1 MIKFITKFLLIF
13 SISVFANEIK
23 DEQSLPQVVTQIIN
37 INHQILLIKD
47 QNKDKNQTATSD
59 LSPINAKKDKLLE
72 SIAVFITNYTAQD
85 NDQFKKDKVAIDKKV
100 KLYEN
105 NTNSERYITAKIDS
119 LSLELDEFFYQTIL
133 NLSTA
138 FSNNAKQDAI
148 NSILQEGIISIQT
161 GSYLNIRNFK
171 DALSDASKNT
181 FEQELINLDIKK
193 TSYDEIL
200 AYLKDHSD
208 LLASNFLFSS
218 LNLNDVISYINRQIP
233 IDTKVFNPGKFTLIV
248 LIFLFFFSIRVK
260 LSKIV
265 FVLLTAFLSKDKKAH
280 RDIQEQFILVIKK
293 PMGIFLSAYA
303 IDVCLSIFYYPSP
316 VPIRFANF
324 FVIAYIILV
333 SWLLIGILDGYGMMI
348 LSKIAQKSGKK
359 EVINLIIKIL
369 YFIVIVITIL
379 LILSRLGFDIST
391 IIASLGIGGL
401 AVALATKDI
410 IANFFASILLLFDNS
425 FSQGDWIVCAGV
437 EGTVVEIGLRK
448 TTIRTFDNSLVFIPN
463 SKIMSENV
471 KNWNRRK
478 VGRQIKMSIGLTYS
492 TTPDQLKE
500 CITEI
505 KTMLQNH
512 PGIAKSGEDS
522 ALNSSD
528 FRLKYRQNMV
538 SVDDLAGYKSN
549 LFVVLDEFGDNSIN
563 ILIYCF
569 SKTVVWGEFL
579 ETKQDVMLKIM
590 DILSKY
596 ETEFAF
602 PSQSIYI
609 EKLPK
614 IEYDIA
620 NSKETKDA

>member
-47 QNKDKNQTATSD
+47 QNRDKNQTSTSD
-59 LSPINAKKDKLLE
+59 LSPINAKKYKLLE

-161 GSYLNIRNFK
+161 GSYLNIKNFK

-200 AYLKDHSD
+200 SYLKDHSD

>member
-23 DEQSLPQVVTQIIN
+23 DEQSLPQVVTQIMN
-37 INHQILLIKD
+37 VNHQILLIKD

-59 LSPINAKKDKLLE
+59 LSPINAQKDKLLE

-85 NDQFKKDKVAIDKKV
+85 NNQFKKDKAAIDKKV

-138 FSNNAKQDAI
+138 FSKNAKQDTI
-148 NSILQEGIISIQT
+148 NSILQEGIMSIQT
-161 GSYLNIRNFK
+161 GGYLDIKNFK
-171 DALSDASKNT
+171 DTLSDASKNT

-218 LNLNDVISYINRQIP
+218 LNLNDVISYINKQIP

-333 SWLLIGILDGYGMMI
+333 SWLLIGILDGYGMMA

-448 TTIRTFDNSLVFIPN
+448 TTIRTFDNSLVFVPN

-528 FRLKYRQNMV
+528 FRLKYKQNMV

-614 IEYDIA
+614 IEYDIV
-620 NSKETKDA
+620 NSKEAKDA

>member
-23 DEQSLPQVVTQIIN
+23 DESLPQVVTQIIN

-47 QNKDKNQTATSD
+47 QNRDKNQTTTSD
-59 LSPINAKKDKLLE
+59 LSPINAKKYKLLE

-161 GSYLNIRNFK
+161 GSYLNIKNFK

-200 AYLKDHSD
+200 SYLKDHSD

>member
-1 MIKFITKFLLIF
+1 MIKFIMKFLLIF

-23 DEQSLPQVVTQIIN
+23 DEQSLPYVVTQIIN

-47 QNKDKNQTATSD
+47 QNRDKNQTTTSD
-59 LSPINAKKDKLLE
+59 LSPINAKKYKLLE

-161 GSYLNIRNFK
+161 GSYLNIKNFK

>member
-23 DEQSLPQVVTQIIN
+23 DEQSLPQVVTQIMN
-37 INHQILLIKD
+37 ANHQILLIKD

-59 LSPINAKKDKLLE
+59 LSPINAQKHKLLE

-85 NDQFKKDKVAIDKKV
+85 NNQFKKDKATIDKKV

-138 FSNNAKQDAI
+138 FSKNAKQDTI
-148 NSILQEGIISIQT
+148 NSILQEGIMSIQT
-161 GSYLNIRNFK
+161 GGYLDIKNFK
-171 DALSDASKNT
+171 DTLSDVSKNT

-218 LNLNDVISYINRQIP
+218 LNLNDVISYINKQIP

-528 FRLKYRQNMV
+528 FRLKYKQNMV

-614 IEYDIA
+614 IEYDIV
-620 NSKETKDA
+620 NSKEAKDA

>member
-23 DEQSLPQVVTQIIN
+23 DESLPQVVTQIIN

-47 QNKDKNQTATSD
+47 QNRDKNQTATSD
-59 LSPINAKKDKLLE
+59 LSPINAKKYKLLE

-161 GSYLNIRNFK
+161 GSYLNIKNFK

-614 IEYDIA
+614 IEYDIV

>member
-23 DEQSLPQVVTQIIN
+23 DESLPQVVTQIIN

-47 QNKDKNQTATSD
+47 QNRDKNQTTTSD
-59 LSPINAKKDKLLE
+59 LSPINAKKYKLLE

-85 NDQFKKDKVAIDKKV
+85 KFKKDKVAIDKKV

>member
-23 DEQSLPQVVTQIIN
+23 DEQSLPQVVTQIMN
-37 INHQILLIKD
+37 VNHQILLIKD

-59 LSPINAKKDKLLE
+59 LSPINAQKHKLLE
-72 SIAVFITNYTAQD
+72 SIAVFITNYTTQD
-85 NDQFKKDKVAIDKKV
+85 NNQFKKDKAAIDKKV

-138 FSNNAKQDAI
+138 FSKNAKQDTI
-148 NSILQEGIISIQT
+148 NSILQEGIMSIQT
-161 GSYLNIRNFK
+161 GGYLDIKNFK
-171 DALSDASKNT
+171 DTLSDVSKNT

-218 LNLNDVISYINRQIP
+218 LNLNDVISYINKQIP

-333 SWLLIGILDGYGMMI
+333 SWLLIGILDGYGMMA

-448 TTIRTFDNSLVFIPN
+448 TTIRTFDNSLVFVPN

-528 FRLKYRQNMV
+528 FRLKYKQNMV

-614 IEYDIA
+614 IEYDIV
-620 NSKETKDA
+620 NSKEAKDA

>member
-23 DEQSLPQVVTQIIN
+23 DEQSLPQVVTQIMN
-37 INHQILLIKD
+37 ANHQILLIKD

-59 LSPINAKKDKLLE
+59 LSPINAQKHKLLE

-85 NDQFKKDKVAIDKKV
+85 NNQFKKDKAAIDKKV

-138 FSNNAKQDAI
+138 FSKNAKQDTI
-148 NSILQEGIISIQT
+148 NSILQEGIMSIQT
-161 GSYLNIRNFK
+161 GGYLDIKNFK
-171 DALSDASKNT
+171 DTLSDVSKNT

-218 LNLNDVISYINRQIP
+218 LNLNDVISYINKQIP

-324 FVIAYIILV
+324 FVIAYIIIV
-333 SWLLIGILDGYGMMI
+333 SWLLIGILDGYGMMA

-448 TTIRTFDNSLVFIPN
+448 TTIRTFDNSLVFVPN

-528 FRLKYRQNMV
+528 FRLKYKQNMV

-614 IEYDIA
+614 IEYDIV
-620 NSKETKDA
+620 NSKEAKDA

>member
-23 DEQSLPQVVTQIIN
+23 DEQSLPYVVTQIMN
-37 INHQILLIKD
+37 ANHQILLIKD

-59 LSPINAKKDKLLE
+59 LSPINAQKHKLLE

-85 NDQFKKDKVAIDKKV
+85 NNQFKKDKAAIDKKV

-138 FSNNAKQDAI
+138 FSKNAKQDTI
-148 NSILQEGIISIQT
+148 NSILQEGIMSIQT
-161 GSYLNIRNFK
+161 GGYLDIKNFK
-171 DALSDASKNT
+171 DTLSDVSKNT

-218 LNLNDVISYINRQIP
+218 LNLNDVISYINKQIS

-528 FRLKYRQNMV
+528 FRLKYKQNMV

-614 IEYDIA
+614 IEYDIV
-620 NSKETKDA
+620 NSKEAKDA

>member
-23 DEQSLPQVVTQIIN
+23 DEQSLPYVVTQIMN
-37 INHQILLIKD
+37 ANHQILLIKD

-59 LSPINAKKDKLLE
+59 LSPINAQKHKLLE

-85 NDQFKKDKVAIDKKV
+85 NNQFKKDKAAIDKKV

-138 FSNNAKQDAI
+138 FSKNAKQDTI
-148 NSILQEGIISIQT
+148 NSILQEGIMSIQT
-161 GSYLNIRNFK
+161 GGYLDIKNFK
-171 DALSDASKNT
+171 DTLSDVSKNT

-218 LNLNDVISYINRQIP
+218 LNLNDVISYINKQIP

-333 SWLLIGILDGYGMMI
+333 SWLLIGILDGYGMMA

-528 FRLKYRQNMV
+528 FRLKYKQNMV

-614 IEYDIA
+614 IEYDIV
-620 NSKETKDA
+620 NSKEAKDA

>member
-23 DEQSLPQVVTQIIN
+23 DEQSLPQVVTQIMN
-37 INHQILLIKD
+37 VNHQILLIKD

-59 LSPINAKKDKLLE
+59 LSPINAQKHKLLE

-85 NDQFKKDKVAIDKKV
+85 NNQFKKDKAAIDKKV

-138 FSNNAKQDAI
+138 FSKNAKQDTI
-148 NSILQEGIISIQT
+148 NSILQEGIMSIQT
-161 GSYLNIRNFK
+161 GGYLDIKNFK
-171 DALSDASKNT
+171 DTLSDASKNT

-218 LNLNDVISYINRQIP
+218 LNLNDVISYINKQIP

-333 SWLLIGILDGYGMMI
+333 SWLLIGILDGYGMMA

-448 TTIRTFDNSLVFIPN
+448 TTIRTFDNSLVFVPN

-528 FRLKYRQNMV
+528 FRLKYKQNMV

-614 IEYDIA
+614 IEYDIV
-620 NSKETKDA
+620 NSKEAKDA

>member
-23 DEQSLPQVVTQIIN
+23 DEQSLPQVVTQIMN
-37 INHQILLIKD
+37 ANHQILLIKD

-59 LSPINAKKDKLLE
+59 LSPINAKKYKLLE

-138 FSNNAKQDAI
+138 FSKNAKQDTI
-148 NSILQEGIISIQT
+148 NSILQEGIMSIQT
-161 GSYLNIRNFK
+161 GGYLDIKNFK
-171 DALSDASKNT
+171 DTLSDVSKNT

-218 LNLNDVISYINRQIP
+218 LNLNDVISYINKQIP

-528 FRLKYRQNMV
+528 FRLKYKQNMV

-614 IEYDIA
+614 IEYDIV
-620 NSKETKDA
+620 NSKEAKDA

>member
-23 DEQSLPQVVTQIIN
+23 DEQSLPYVVTQIMN
-37 INHQILLIKD
+37 VNHQILLIKD

-59 LSPINAKKDKLLE
+59 LSPINAQKHKLLE

-85 NDQFKKDKVAIDKKV
+85 NNQFKKDKAAIDKKV

-138 FSNNAKQDAI
+138 FSKNAKQDTI
-148 NSILQEGIISIQT
+148 NSILQEGIMSIQT
-161 GSYLNIRNFK
+161 GGYLDIKNFK
-171 DALSDASKNT
+171 DTLSDVSKNT

-218 LNLNDVISYINRQIP
+218 LNLNDVISYINKQIP

-333 SWLLIGILDGYGMMI
+333 SWLLIGILDGYGMMA

-448 TTIRTFDNSLVFIPN
+448 TTIRTFDNSLVFVPN

-528 FRLKYRQNMV
+528 FRLKYKQNMV

-614 IEYDIA
+614 IEYDIV
-620 NSKETKDA
+620 NSKEAKDA

>member
-23 DEQSLPQVVTQIIN
+23 DEQSLPYVVTQIMN
-37 INHQILLIKD
+37 ANHQILLIKD

-59 LSPINAKKDKLLE
+59 LSPINAQKHKLLE

-85 NDQFKKDKVAIDKKV
+85 NNQFKKDKATIDKKV

-138 FSNNAKQDAI
+138 FSKNAKQDTI
-148 NSILQEGIISIQT
+148 NSILQEGIMSIQT
-161 GSYLNIRNFK
+161 GGYLDIKNFK
-171 DALSDASKNT
+171 DTLSDVSKNT

-218 LNLNDVISYINRQIP
+218 LNLNDVISYINKQIP

-528 FRLKYRQNMV
+528 FRLKYKQNMV

-614 IEYDIA
+614 IEYDIV
-620 NSKETKDA
+620 NSKEAKDA

>member
-23 DEQSLPQVVTQIIN
+23 DEQSLPQVVTQIMN
-37 INHQILLIKD
+37 ANHQILLIKD

-59 LSPINAKKDKLLE
+59 LSPINAQKHKLLE

-85 NDQFKKDKVAIDKKV
+85 NNQFKKDKAAIDKKV

-138 FSNNAKQDAI
+138 FSKNAKQDTI
-148 NSILQEGIISIQT
+148 NSILQEGIMSIQT
-161 GSYLNIRNFK
+161 GGYLDIKNFK
-171 DALSDASKNT
+171 DTLSDVSKNT

-218 LNLNDVISYINRQIP
+218 LNLNDVISYINKQIP

-528 FRLKYRQNMV
+528 FRLKYKQNMV

-614 IEYDIA
+614 IEYDIV
-620 NSKETKDA
+620 NSKEAKDA

>member
-23 DEQSLPQVVTQIIN
+23 DESLPQVVTQIIN

-47 QNKDKNQTATSD
+47 QNRDKNQTATSD
-59 LSPINAKKDKLLE
+59 LSPINAKKYKLLE

>member
-23 DEQSLPQVVTQIIN
+23 DESLPQVVTQIIN

-47 QNKDKNQTATSD
+47 QNRDKNQTTTSD
-59 LSPINAKKDKLLE
+59 LSPINAKKYKLLE

-161 GSYLNIRNFK
+161 GSYLNIKNFK
-171 DALSDASKNT
+171 DALSDVSKNT

>member
-23 DEQSLPQVVTQIIN
+23 DEQSLPQVVTQIMN
-37 INHQILLIKD
+37 ANHQILLIKD

-59 LSPINAKKDKLLE
+59 LSPINAQKHKLLE

-85 NDQFKKDKVAIDKKV
+85 NNQFKKDKAAIDKKV

-138 FSNNAKQDAI
+138 FSKNAKQDTI
-148 NSILQEGIISIQT
+148 NSILQEGIMSIQT
-161 GSYLNIRNFK
+161 GGYLDIKNFK
-171 DALSDASKNT
+171 DTLSDVSKNT

-218 LNLNDVISYINRQIP
+218 LNLNDVISYINKQIP

-333 SWLLIGILDGYGMMI
+333 SWLLIGILDGYGMMA

-528 FRLKYRQNMV
+528 FRLKYKQNMV

-614 IEYDIA
+614 IEYDIV
-620 NSKETKDA
+620 NSKEAKDA

>member
-23 DEQSLPQVVTQIIN
+23 DEQSLPYVVTQIMN
-37 INHQILLIKD
+37 ANHQILLIKD

-59 LSPINAKKDKLLE
+59 LSPINAQKHKLLE

-85 NDQFKKDKVAIDKKV
+85 NNQFKKDKAAIDKKV

-138 FSNNAKQDAI
+138 FSKNAKQDTI
-148 NSILQEGIISIQT
+148 NSILQEGIMSIQT
-161 GSYLNIRNFK
+161 GGYLDIKNFK
-171 DALSDASKNT
+171 DTLSDVSKNT

-218 LNLNDVISYINRQIP
+218 LNLNDVISYINKQIP

-448 TTIRTFDNSLVFIPN
+448 TTIRTFDNSLVFVPN

-528 FRLKYRQNMV
+528 FRLKYKQNMV

-614 IEYDIA
+614 IEYDIV
-620 NSKETKDA
+620 NSKEAKDA

>member
-23 DEQSLPQVVTQIIN
+23 DEQSLPQVVTQIMN
-37 INHQILLIKD
+37 VNHQILLIKD

-59 LSPINAKKDKLLE
+59 LSPINAQKHKLLE

-85 NDQFKKDKVAIDKKV
+85 NNQFKKDKAAIDKKV

-138 FSNNAKQDAI
+138 FSKNAKQDTI
-148 NSILQEGIISIQT
+148 NSILQEGIMSIQT
-161 GSYLNIRNFK
+161 GGYLDIKNFK
-171 DALSDASKNT
+171 DTLSDVSKNT

-218 LNLNDVISYINRQIP
+218 LNLNDVISYINKQIP

-324 FVIAYIILV
+324 FVIAYIIIV
-333 SWLLIGILDGYGMMI
+333 SWLLIGILDGYGMMA

-448 TTIRTFDNSLVFIPN
+448 TTIRTFDNSLVFVPN

-528 FRLKYRQNMV
+528 FRLKYKQNMV

-614 IEYDIA
+614 IEYDIV
-620 NSKETKDA
+620 NSKEAKDA

>member
-47 QNKDKNQTATSD
+47 QNRDKNQTATSD
-59 LSPINAKKDKLLE
+59 LSPINAKKYKLLE

-161 GSYLNIRNFK
+161 GSYLNIKNFK

-614 IEYDIA
+614 IEYDIV

>member
-59 LSPINAKKDKLLE
+59 LSPINAQKHKLLE

-85 NDQFKKDKVAIDKKV
+85 NNQFKKDKAAIDKKV

-138 FSNNAKQDAI
+138 FSKNAKQDTI
-148 NSILQEGIISIQT
+148 NSILQEGIMSIQT
-161 GSYLNIRNFK
+161 GGYLDIKNFK
-171 DALSDASKNT
+171 DTLSDVSKNT

-218 LNLNDVISYINRQIP
+218 LNLNDVISYINKQIP

-333 SWLLIGILDGYGMMI
+333 SWLLIGILDGYGMMA

-448 TTIRTFDNSLVFIPN
+448 TTIRTFDNSLVFVPN

-528 FRLKYRQNMV
+528 FRLKYKQNMV

-614 IEYDIA
+614 IEYDIV
-620 NSKETKDA
+620 NSKGAKDA

>member
-23 DEQSLPQVVTQIIN
+23 DESLPQVVTQIIN

-47 QNKDKNQTATSD
+47 QNRDKNQTTTSD
-59 LSPINAKKDKLLE
+59 LSPINAKKYKLLE

-148 NSILQEGIISIQT
+148 NSILQEGIMSIQT
-161 GSYLNIRNFK
+161 GGYLDIKNFK
-171 DALSDASKNT
+171 DTLSDVSKNT

-218 LNLNDVISYINRQIP
+218 LNLNDVISYINKQIP

-333 SWLLIGILDGYGMMI
+333 SWLLIGILDGYGMMA

-528 FRLKYRQNMV
+528 FRLKYKQNMV

-614 IEYDIA
+614 IEYDIV
-620 NSKETKDA
+620 NSKEAKDA

>member
-13 SISVFANEIK
+13 SISVFANKIK
-23 DEQSLPQVVTQIIN
+23 DEQSLPQVVTQIMN
-37 INHQILLIKD
+37 VNHQILLIKD

-59 LSPINAKKDKLLE
+59 LSPINAQKDKLLE

-85 NDQFKKDKVAIDKKV
+85 NNQFKKDKAAIDKKV

-138 FSNNAKQDAI
+138 FSKNAKQDTI
-148 NSILQEGIISIQT
+148 NSILQEGIMSIQT
-161 GSYLNIRNFK
+161 GGYLDIKNFK
-171 DALSDASKNT
+171 DTLSDASKNT

-218 LNLNDVISYINRQIP
+218 LNLNDVISYINKQIP

-333 SWLLIGILDGYGMMI
+333 SWLLIGILDGYGMMA

-448 TTIRTFDNSLVFIPN
+448 TTIRTFDNSLVFVPN

-528 FRLKYRQNMV
+528 FRLKYKQNMV

-614 IEYDIA
+614 IEYDIV
-620 NSKETKDA
+620 NSKEAKDA

>member
-23 DEQSLPQVVTQIIN
+23 DESLPQVVTQIIN

-47 QNKDKNQTATSD
+47 QNRDKNQTTTSD
-59 LSPINAKKDKLLE
+59 LSPINAKKYKLLE

-161 GSYLNIRNFK
+161 GSYLNIKNFK

>member
-47 QNKDKNQTATSD
+47 QNRDKNQTATSD
-59 LSPINAKKDKLLE
+59 LSPINAKKYKLLE

-161 GSYLNIRNFK
+161 GSYLNIKNFK
-171 DALSDASKNT
+171 DALSDVSKNT

>member
-23 DEQSLPQVVTQIIN
+23 DESLPQVVTQIIN

-47 QNKDKNQTATSD
+47 QNRDKNQTTTSD
-59 LSPINAKKDKLLE
+59 LSPINAKKYKLLE

>member
-23 DEQSLPQVVTQIIN
+23 DEQSLPQVVTQIMN
-37 INHQILLIKD
+37 VNHQILLIKD

-59 LSPINAKKDKLLE
+59 LSPINAQKHKLLE
-72 SIAVFITNYTAQD
+72 SIAVFITNYTTQD
-85 NDQFKKDKVAIDKKV
+85 NNQFKKDKVAIDKKV

-161 GSYLNIRNFK
+161 GSYLNIKNFK

>member
-23 DEQSLPQVVTQIIN
+23 DEQSLPQVVTQIMN
-37 INHQILLIKD
+37 VNHQILLIKD

-59 LSPINAKKDKLLE
+59 LSPINAQKDKLLE

-85 NDQFKKDKVAIDKKV
+85 NNQFKKDKAAIDKKV

-138 FSNNAKQDAI
+138 FSKNAKQDTI
-148 NSILQEGIISIQT
+148 NSILQEGIMSIQT
-161 GSYLNIRNFK
+161 GGYLDIKNFK
-171 DALSDASKNT
+171 DTLSDVSKNT
-181 FEQELINLDIKK
+181 FKQELINLDIKK

-218 LNLNDVISYINRQIP
+218 LNLNDVISYINKQIP

-333 SWLLIGILDGYGMMI
+333 SWLLIGILDGYGMMA

-448 TTIRTFDNSLVFIPN
+448 TTIRTFDNSLVFVPN

-528 FRLKYRQNMV
+528 FRLKYKQNMV

-614 IEYDIA
+614 IEYDIV
-620 NSKETKDA
+620 NSKEAKDA

>member
-37 INHQILLIKD
+37 ANHQILLIKD

-59 LSPINAKKDKLLE
+59 LSPINAQKHKLLE

-85 NDQFKKDKVAIDKKV
+85 NNQFKKDKAAIDKKV

-138 FSNNAKQDAI
+138 FSKNAKQDTI
-148 NSILQEGIISIQT
+148 NSILQEGIMSIQT
-161 GSYLNIRNFK
+161 GGYLDIKNFK
-171 DALSDASKNT
+171 DTLSDVSKNT

-218 LNLNDVISYINRQIP
+218 LNLNDVISYINKQIP

-333 SWLLIGILDGYGMMI
+333 SWLLIGILDGYGMMA

-448 TTIRTFDNSLVFIPN
+448 TTIRTFDNSLVFVPN

-528 FRLKYRQNMV
+528 FRLKYKQNMV

-614 IEYDIA
+614 IEYDIV
-620 NSKETKDA
+620 NSKEAKDA

>member
-23 DEQSLPQVVTQIIN
+23 DEQSLPQVVTQIMN
-37 INHQILLIKD
+37 VNHQILLIKD

-59 LSPINAKKDKLLE
+59 LSPINAQKDKLLE

-85 NDQFKKDKVAIDKKV
+85 NNQFKKDKAAIDKKV

-138 FSNNAKQDAI
+138 FSKNAKQDTI
-148 NSILQEGIISIQT
+148 NSILQEGIMSIQT
-161 GSYLNIRNFK
+161 GGYLDIKNFK
-171 DALSDASKNT
+171 DTLSDASKNT

-218 LNLNDVISYINRQIP
+218 LNLNDVISYINKQIP

-333 SWLLIGILDGYGMMI
+333 SWLLIGILDGYGMMA

-528 FRLKYRQNMV
+528 FRLKYKQNMV

-614 IEYDIA
+614 IEYDIV
-620 NSKETKDA
+620 NSKEAKDA

>member
-23 DEQSLPQVVTQIIN
+23 DEQSLPYVVTQIMN
-37 INHQILLIKD
+37 ANHQILLIKD

-59 LSPINAKKDKLLE
+59 LSPINAQKHKLLE

-85 NDQFKKDKVAIDKKV
+85 NNQFKKDKAAIDKKV

-138 FSNNAKQDAI
+138 FSKNAKQDTI
-148 NSILQEGIISIQT
+148 NSILQEGIMSIQT
-161 GSYLNIRNFK
+161 GGYLDIKNFK
-171 DALSDASKNT
+171 DTLSDVSKNT

-218 LNLNDVISYINRQIP
+218 LNLNDVISYINKQIP

-528 FRLKYRQNMV
+528 FRLKYKQNMV

-614 IEYDIA
+614 IEYDIV
-620 NSKETKDA
+620 NSKEAKDA

>member
-23 DEQSLPQVVTQIIN
+23 DEQSLPQVVTQIMN
-37 INHQILLIKD
+37 VNHQILLIKD

-59 LSPINAKKDKLLE
+59 LSPINAQKHKLLE

-85 NDQFKKDKVAIDKKV
+85 NNQFKKDKAAIDKKV

-138 FSNNAKQDAI
+138 FSKNAKQDTI
-148 NSILQEGIISIQT
+148 NSILQEGIMSIQT
-161 GSYLNIRNFK
+161 GGYLDIKNFK
-171 DALSDASKNT
+171 DTLSDVSKNT

-218 LNLNDVISYINRQIP
+218 LNLNDVISYINKQIP

-333 SWLLIGILDGYGMMI
+333 SWLLIGILDGYGMMA

-448 TTIRTFDNSLVFIPN
+448 TTIRTFDNSLVFVPN

-528 FRLKYRQNMV
+528 FRLKYKQNMV

-614 IEYDIA
+614 IEYDIV
-620 NSKETKDA
+620 NSKEAKDA

>member
-23 DEQSLPQVVTQIIN
+23 DESLPQVVTQIIN

-47 QNKDKNQTATSD
+47 QNRDKNQTTTSD
-59 LSPINAKKDKLLE
+59 LSPINAKKYKLLE

-148 NSILQEGIISIQT
+148 NSILQEGIMSIQT
-161 GSYLNIRNFK
+161 GGYLDIKNFK
-171 DALSDASKNT
+171 DTLSDVSKNT

-218 LNLNDVISYINRQIP
+218 LNLNDVISYINKQIP

-528 FRLKYRQNMV
+528 FRLKYKQNMV

-614 IEYDIA
+614 IEYDIV
-620 NSKETKDA
+620 NSKEAKDA